1 MSLKKTQ
8 RNSSLKLRRSGTGR
22 INNSMIL
29 AKHKTILVE
38 MIKTIKGLR
47 MEFNKEVETWR
58 RTQLK

>member
-8 RNSSLKLRRSGTGR
+8 RNNSLKLRRSGTGR